1 MIIKSRDNKKLKQFR
16 LLQKRKY
23 RDAYG
28 LVPLEGALLLEDVF
42 LSGADIAWI
51 LYSPKFKVSHLGIEI
66 LKKAAAKD
74 IPCYLTAENL
84 LKEISAVKTFQGLLC
99 VARMPVFTLEE
110 IIKEK
115 ARLLILDKIQDPG
128 NLGSLLRTALAGGI
142 TGVIC
147 AKGTVDI
154 WSPKVLRSTM
164 GAAFRMPIVREQQM
178 EDIFLPLKNKGI
190 PLYSCDPA
198 AAVSC
203 FEVKFPAS
211 YGLVIGNES
220 KGISANF
227 KGESCQQVKIPLL
240 NSVQSLNAAAA
251 GAIIIY
257 EALRQNKIDGE
268 VVF

>member
-1 MIIKSRDNKKLKQFR
+1 MIIKSRNNKKLKQFR

-23 RDAYG
+23 RDAYD
-28 LVPLEGALLLEDVF
+28 LVPLEGALLVEDAF
-42 LSGADIAWI
+42 LSGADIDWI
-51 LYSPKFKVSHLGIEI
+51 LYSPKFKTSLSGTEI

-84 LKEISAVKTFQGLLC
+84 LEEVSAVQTFQGMLC
-99 VARMPVFTLEE
+99 VARMPVFTLGEVV
-110 IIKEK
+110 KEK

-147 AKGTVDI
+147 TKGTVDI

-164 GAAFRMPIVREQQM
+164 GASFRMPLVREQQP
-178 EDIFLPLKNKGI
+178 EDIFLPLKDKGI
-190 PLYSCDPA
+190 SLYSCDPA
-198 AAVSC
+198 AEVSC
-203 FEVKFPAS
+203 FELKFPTS

-220 KGISANF
+220 KGISVTF

-257 EALRQNKIDGE
+257 EALRQNLK
-268 VVF
+268 